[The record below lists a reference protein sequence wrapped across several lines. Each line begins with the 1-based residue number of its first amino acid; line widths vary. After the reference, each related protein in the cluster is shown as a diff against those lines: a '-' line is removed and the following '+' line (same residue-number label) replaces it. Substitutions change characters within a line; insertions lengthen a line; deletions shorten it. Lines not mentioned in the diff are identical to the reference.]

1 MCPNKVSNSSE
12 SYIQAPLQRTFELM
26 NAAQI
31 FEKKDSNGNTIDI
44 RKLANDM
51 QKKMIKEY
59 ESENKLELQN

>member
-1 MCPNKVSNSSE
+1 
-12 SYIQAPLQRTFELM
+12 M